1 MIVYKSYKFKL
12 NPSSEQKE
20 KLNQF
25 LGTSRF
31 IYNYYLNEKIERYNK
46 FSKNY
51 FLNDM
56 KSDLKELQSK
66 YEWLKDVD
74 GCLLRTTL
82 EDLDNAYNK
91 FFSKTGGFPKFKSKN
106 NKESYRT
113 VCIRSSY
120 KGHNYENI
128 KLDLKKKI
136 IKLPKLGEVR
146 IQGYRN
152 LKKFDAKILNAT
164 ISKEANKYYV
174 SLCVE
179 ELISNNEFKLNKA
192 VGIDLGVKDLVTASD
207 GLKYKSIS
215 KISKYEKKLKG
226 LQRWLSRSQKGSK
239 NRYKIILKI
248 QEVNQKI
255 RNARKYHTHLITKN
269 LLENNDIVFVE
280 TLKVQ
285 SMLQEGNHNLARRIA
300 NSSFSEIIRQLEY
313 KAEWQNKKII
323 RINTYYPSSQLCS
336 CCGNKN
342 EKVKDLNIRKW
353 TCSNC
358 NNENDRDIN
367 ASENILMEG
376 LKIYFK
382 EILRTN

>member
-1 MIVYKSYKFKL
+1 MIVYKAYKFKL
-12 NPSSEQKE
+12 NPSLEQKE

-31 IYNYYLNEKIERYNK
+31 IYNYYLNEKIERYRK
-46 FSKNY
+46 IGKNY

-56 KSDLKELQSK
+56 KSDLKGLQSK

-91 FFSKTGGFPKFKSKN
+91 FFKKTGGFPKFKSKN
-106 NKESYRT
+106 SKDSYRT

-128 KLDLKKKI
+128 KLDLNKRI

-146 IQGYRN
+146 IQGYRK
-152 LKKFDAKILNAT
+152 LKKFYARILNAT

-179 ELISNNEFKLNKA
+179 ELIYDNNFKLNKA
-192 VGIDLGVKDLVTASD
+192 VGIDLGVKDLVTVSD

-215 KISKYEKKLKG
+215 KINKYEKKLKG

-239 NRYKIILKI
+239 NRYKIISKI

-280 TLKVQ
+280 NLKVQ
-285 SMLQEGNHNLARRIA
+285 SMLQESNHNLARRIA

-313 KAEWQNKKII
+313 KAEWKNKKII
-323 RINTYYPSSQLCS
+323 HINTYFPSSQLCS